1 MRWFSKLFKKADTG
15 HNDNNHDEE
24 PVYFTDNL
32 KQLPNP
38 DMILPVDIYSDEKVE
53 IYFRIPREKANETA
67 EDLLT
72 IIRDIDALV
81 QRYPKTEYEIGYIDI
96 YDDKVK
102 IRYYGLLV
110 NTEFDVEVHK
120 NSEQWYCSAIGMERF
135 NPPKCISKV

>member
-1 MRWFSKLFKKADTG
+1 MRWLNKLFKKADTN
-15 HNDNNHDEE
+15 HNDNNNKHDEE
-24 PVYFTDNL
+24 LVYFIDNL

-38 DMILPVDIYSDEKVE
+38 DMILPVDVYSDEKVE
-53 IYFRIPREKANETA
+53 IYFRIPREKANA
-67 EDLLT
+67 IVEDLLT
-72 IIRDIDALV
+72 IIRDVDALV

-120 NSEQWYCSAIGMERF
+120 NSEQWF
-135 NPPKCISKV
+135 